1 METGPELRAL
11 PLCVKPVECAVRVHD
26 SIRVTLVIWNMLLL
40 PTRWSNSK
48 TSLNNWNCFGG
59 SGAWWQAE
67 SKIIPFTV
75 SFAPLFTFGG
85 VEGCV
90 LVAFSGKKK
99 ETESAAEF
107 VRSVAWFDK
116 SANICFSAPSGQNHV
131 WDDPLAAIGWS
142 VGAFQGSQNV
152 AAEYMRTN
160 ELFGW
165 TRFSAA
171 RFKGQNAERQHLTM
185 KTGFA
190 RRSTARE
197 AS

>member
-1 METGPELRAL
+1 MALQILWYRQAAKMCYYFYLDRLFHSFYFIILSFRRKKREKEMSLCVMETGPELRAL

-99 ETESAAEF
+99 GN
-107 VRSVAWFDK
+107 R
-116 SANICFSAPSGQNHV
+116 IC
-131 WDDPLAAIGWS
+131 GWIC
-142 VGAFQGSQNV
+142 Q
-152 AAEYMRTN
+152 ECC
-160 ELFGW
+160 LIW
-165 TRFSAA
+165 
-171 RFKGQNAERQHLTM
+171 
-185 KTGFA
+185 
-190 RRSTARE
+190 
-197 AS
+197 

>member
-1 METGPELRAL
+1 
-11 PLCVKPVECAVRVHD
+11 
-26 SIRVTLVIWNMLLL
+26 MLLL

-48 TSLNNWNCFGG
+48 TSLNNWNCFGE

-67 SKIIPFTV
+67 RKIIPFTV
-75 SFAPLFTFGG
+75 PFAPLFTYGG
-85 VEGCV
+85 GRREWRCLGC
-90 LVAFSGKKK
+90 LQRKKK

-107 VRSVAWFDK
+107 VRSVPWFDK
-116 SANICFSAPSGQNHV
+116 SANICFSTPSGQNHV
-131 WDDPLAAIGWS
+131 WADPLAAIGWS

-171 RFKGQNAERQHLTM
+171 WFKGQKAERQHLTM

-190 RRSTARE
+190 RRSTTRE